1 MDFVKDYKK
10 LGIEVECLHA
20 SPLWL
25 SANAIRYSHD
35 NHDKSD
41 TLLKPH
47 SLIVNDVYD
56 GEYGLCTTEY
66 GIYGVCGDKDKDL
79 IQRVGCKMKH
89 ESVLEMIDFTFS
101 IHGVSRALLQELVR
115 HRISSLPVQ
124 SSRYVLHKLL
134 KEEKPFVYYIDGA
147 EYYDFS
153 RAEKYLMFPL
163 KAEDSDWLYKSQVT
177 QLELLRIGVSK
188 GASND
193 VLKYLIPESFRT
205 KLQYKINLRSLR
217 NLLELRTSKDALWEF
232 RYHCGALIANIPEEY
247 HYLLEDVIKFDGTA
261 HIP

>member
-35 NHDKSD
+35 NHHLGDSE
-41 TLLKPH
+41 PQY
-47 SLIVNDVYD
+47 DVVD
-56 GEYGLCTTEY
+56 GMYQGT
-66 GIYGVCGDKDKDL
+66 ICGKKDKAL
-79 IQRVGCKMKH
+79 IQRVGCKLKH

-101 IHGVSRALLQELVR
+101 IHGVSRALLQELSR
-115 HRISSLPVQ
+115 HRVASLTVQ

-147 EYYDFS
+147 EYYDFP
-153 RAEKYLMFPL
+153 RAEKYLMFPP
-163 KAEDSDWLYKSQVT
+163 KAEDNDWLYKSQVS

-232 RYHCGALIANIPEEY
+232 RYLCGALIDNIPIEY
-247 HYLLEDVIKFDGTA
+247 HYLLEDVIKFDEANPTS
-261 HIP
+261 